1 MLYLGYMEYF
11 IKQGLWFNGKNFVE
25 DNTIRFYF
33 GEQSIEVTPK
43 EEWDFS
49 YFANCLK
56 LFCGC
61 DDYNKADLHSISHN
75 GEDRFYVFLEN
86 EIPICEIGMKAFNT
100 LFEIEE

>member
-1 MLYLGYMEYF
+1 MEYF

-56 LFCGC
+56 LF
-61 DDYNKADLHSISHN
+61 HSISHN
-75 GEDRFYVFLEN
+75 GEDRFYVFVEN